1 MSQASL
7 SDENSRTFSLQTK
20 VWPTY
25 CHHCKGGDFSSFLE
39 KIQNMYTFSVN
50 KSSRTSRRQ
59 VSSNIICWHDLVS
72 TTSRLDPTRPNLNC
86 ITRYST
92 LACCPTIF
100 PLQSVR
106 LNFCQSWW
114 LVVSPQWKTN
124 PVEIESPT
132 FLPTSMNQ
140 FWRIP
145 LLNCFLTNVTTLG
158 HYIGPR
164 NSWKKKSIL

>member
-59 VSSNIICWHDLVS
+59 VSLNIICWHDLVS

-92 LACCPTIF
+92 LACCPRSSHCSRSDWTF
-100 PLQSVR
+100 ANPDD
-106 LNFCQSWW
+106 SWFRHSEKPTRW
-114 LVVSPQWKTN
+114 DWIPNVSADFN
-124 PVEIESPT
+124 E
-132 FLPTSMNQ
+132 
-140 FWRIP
+140 
-145 LLNCFLTNVTTLG
+145 
-158 HYIGPR
+158 
-164 NSWKKKSIL
+164 SILEDSLIKLFFWLMLQH